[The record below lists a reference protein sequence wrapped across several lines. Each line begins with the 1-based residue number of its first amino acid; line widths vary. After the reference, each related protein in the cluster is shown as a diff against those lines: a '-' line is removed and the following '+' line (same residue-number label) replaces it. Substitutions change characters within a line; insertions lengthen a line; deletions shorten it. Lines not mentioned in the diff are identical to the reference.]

1 MQTVLLVI
9 YLMVVLALIGVV
21 LIQRSEGGGL
31 GIGGGSGF
39 MSARGTANA
48 LTRTTAILA
57 ALFFI
62 LALAMGIYARYQ
74 PSPTSVL
81 DRIPGTTTN
90 GNGVLDS
97 LGGGETTT
105 PPAGQ
110 TNGQAPATDIPAAPA
125 QQAPATAPSTTAPAT
140 QAPAGQAPATQAP
153 ATQTPATQTPATQ
166 APAAQTPATTAPGAP
181 ATQGSPASPAPAS
194 PAAPA
199 APATGAAPATPP
211 ASGSQVPSGQ

>member
-81 DRIPGTTTN
+81 DRIPGTTNN

-97 LGGGETTT
+97 LGGGEATT
-105 PPAGQ
+105 PPANQ
-110 TNGQAPATDIPAAPA
+110 TNGQAPATEIPSAPA
-125 QQAPATAPSTTAPAT
+125 QQAPAAPAGDAPAAPAA
-140 QAPAGQAPATQAP
+140 QAPAADAPAPSAPATQAP
-153 ATQTPATQTPATQ
+153 ATE
-166 APAAQTPATTAPGAP
+166 
-181 ATQGSPASPAPAS
+181 APAS
-194 PAAPA
+194 TPAAPA
-199 APATGAAPATPP
+199 ASTPAAPTTDSAPASGAAPATPP
-211 ASGSQVPSGQ
+211 ATGTQVPSGQ

>member
-57 ALFFI
+57 TLFFL
-62 LALAMGIYARYQ
+62 LALAMGILARYQ
-74 PSPTSVL
+74 PNATDVL
-81 DRIPGTTTN
+81 DRIPGTSNT
-90 GNGVLDS
+90 GNGVLND
-97 LGGGETTT
+97 LGGGST

-110 TNGQAPATDIPAAPA
+110 TPAQGQSGANT
-125 QQAPATAPSTTAPAT
+125 QQAPATGTQTPAANGQVPAT
-140 QAPAGQAPATQAP
+140 GEQAPATNNTP
-153 ATQTPATQTPATQ
+153 STQTPATQTPSNTQ
-166 APAAQTPATTAPGAP
+166 PNT
-181 ATQGSPASPAPAS
+181 GSD
-194 PAAPA
+194 
-199 APATGAAPATPP
+199 
-211 ASGSQVPSGQ
+211 VPSGQ